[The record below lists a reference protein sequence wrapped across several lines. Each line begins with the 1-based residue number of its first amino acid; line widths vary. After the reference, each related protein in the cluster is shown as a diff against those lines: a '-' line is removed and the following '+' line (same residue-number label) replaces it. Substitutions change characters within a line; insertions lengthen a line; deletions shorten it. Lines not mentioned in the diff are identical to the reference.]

1 MKTSVGIVRKCD
13 FVGRFVIPVEYRRVL
28 KLDYGDSVEIFTE
41 EGATLILK
49 KYAPHCVICGEARK
63 TVTYRGE
70 LICPKCIQELKEQA
84 KAPVV
89 HPDDLTTKRKDI
101 AVDSLSSCD

>member
-13 FVGRFVIPVEYRRVL
+13 FVGRIVIPVEYRHML
-28 KLDYGDSVEIFTE
+28 KLDCGDSVEFFTE
-41 EGATLILK
+41 EATLILK
-49 KYAPHCVICGEARK
+49 KHTPHCVICGEARK
-63 TVTYRGE
+63 TITYHGE
-70 LICPKCIQELKEQA
+70 LLCSKCIQELKEQA

-89 HPDDLTTKRKDI
+89 HPDDLTTKRRDI